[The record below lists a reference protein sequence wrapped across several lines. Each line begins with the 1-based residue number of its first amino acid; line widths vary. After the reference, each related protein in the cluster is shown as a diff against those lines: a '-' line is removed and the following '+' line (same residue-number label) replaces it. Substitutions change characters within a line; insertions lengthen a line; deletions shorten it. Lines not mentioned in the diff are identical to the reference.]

1 MEVEFTPDSKQ
12 IVTIGATGQIVQWD
26 VQSGS
31 KLRELATSPMSRM
44 TAPVFKPGQMPQ
56 MPNMADIAAMMTNTL
71 GGLAAGT
78 MGRNKTSL
86 AFSSDGRTL
95 AIGGFEAKANIDI
108 AAMMSGAMRGQ
119 MSGKKPKKGSPQPDP
134 SDLMKDLK
142 VEAVGQVQFWDI
154 TSGTPIGEIKG
165 HGRGVN
171 KVAFSRDGKLL
182 ASAATDNTIKI
193 YDVA

>member
-1 MEVEFTPDSKQ
+1 MEVDFTPDGKQ
-12 IVTIGATGQIVQWD
+12 VVTIGATGQIVQWD

-31 KLRELATSPMSRM
+31 KLRELATSPMIRM

-78 MGRNKTSL
+78 MGRSKTSL

-108 AAMMSGAMRGQ
+108 AAMMSGAMSGA
-119 MSGKKPKKGSPQPDP
+119 SGKKPKKGSPQPQDP

-142 VEAVGQVQFWDI
+142 V
-154 TSGTPIGEIKG
+154 
-165 HGRGVN
+165 
-171 KVAFSRDGKLL
+171 
-182 ASAATDNTIKI
+182 
-193 YDVA
+193 